1 MTTAWAEYRCT
12 EQFYFTVLYTC
23 TTMHCT
29 NLEVGGDRSLGGVLP
44 VAGARLSVQPARAHE
59 VPLLP
64 EDLRHSGEQY
74 T

>member
-1 MTTAWAEYRCT
+1 
-12 EQFYFTVLYTC
+12 
-23 TTMHCT
+23 MHCT

-44 VAGARLSVQPARAHE
+44 VAGTRLSVQPARAHE